1 MARGERLGACAGEV
15 PLKVRYVII
24 AVISA
29 VCLLS
34 VIAAIGLTYYPR
46 ILGGG
51 AGHGKANDSASAY
64 DTRTLERL
72 YSQMQAEVVFDSVA
86 SWAMECMGAPNYQK
100 LPLQYQVWLSYL
112 APDGDDP
119 PFPEGVHKLTNK
131 QRSVVVL
138 NRSLSFD
145 REYYGLQQ
153 QEWYVFYEIL
163 QLSLI
168 FVGMLTTITVSI
180 SSSEFGRGEGL
191 RPRLFRFSAIIL
203 PILGTALAGV
213 VAFYSPQAR
222 WNQAGTTLASLAQ
235 LQSQMAIDVWKLR
248 CTDDD
253 PKDND
258 GDRKLISE
266 WSRRYA
272 DILSVSAAAGAPP
285 KSAPMVKQ

>member
-1 MARGERLGACAGEV
+1 M
-15 PLKVRYVII
+15 KVRYVII

-29 VCLLS
+29 VFLLS
-34 VIAAIGLTYYPR
+34 VIAAIGFTYYPR
-46 ILGGG
+46 ILGLG

-191 RPRLFRFSAIIL
+191 RPRLFRFF
-203 PILGTALAGV
+203 G
-213 VAFYSPQAR
+213 
-222 WNQAGTTLASLAQ
+222 
-235 LQSQMAIDVWKLR
+235 
-248 CTDDD
+248 
-253 PKDND
+253 DNPANI
-258 GDRKLISE
+258 GDRT
-266 WSRRYA
+266 SRGGGFLQPA
-272 DILSVSAAAGAPP
+272 S
-285 KSAPMVKQ
+285 PMEPSRDYSCKPRTTTKPNGNRCMEAQMHR